1 MLIASFEFE
10 HMTALGQLYLVQP
23 AIEYILLFGRIHMS
37 RYYRAIVAFYLRQSR
52 QWRRTLKPAR
62 LQMAGA
68 HRGQSYVE
76 MIFTVLGVSVV
87 IITAIEGSI
96 VLNRGMAVKQLAY
109 QGARYA
115 AANPGYN
122 SSTIL
127 AFVSQSEPQIL
138 TQGNIQ
144 VSMSPNTTPRST
156 GTAVSVSVTF
166 TGPTIA
172 VPSVISFPSTISAT
186 NIAMSQ

>member
-1 MLIASFEFE
+1 MLIAPFECE
-10 HMTALGQLYLVQP
+10 HMAALEQLYLAQP
-23 AIEYILLFGRIHMS
+23 AIEFIFLFGRIHMS
-37 RYYRAIVAFYLRQSR
+37 RYYRSIAAFYLRQSR
-52 QWRRTLKPAR
+52 KWRRTLKPAS
-62 LQMAGA
+62 LQLTGA
-68 HRGQSYVE
+68 PRGQSYVE

-115 AANPGYN
+115 AANPGYD

-138 TQGNIQ
+138 TQGNIH

>member
-1 MLIASFEFE
+1 
-10 HMTALGQLYLVQP
+10 
-23 AIEYILLFGRIHMS
+23 MS
-37 RYYRAIVAFYLRQSR
+37 RHFRAITACYLQ
-52 QWRRTLKPAR
+52 QWRKCGHMLKSAR
-62 LQMAGA
+62 LQLAGA
-68 HRGQSYVE
+68 HRGQSFVE

-115 AANPGYN
+115 AANPGFN

-127 AFVSQSEPQIL
+127 AFVSQAEPSAL
-138 TQGNIQ
+138 TQGTIQ
-144 VSMSPNTTPRST
+144 VSMSPSTTPRST

-166 TGPTIA
+166 TGATMA
-172 VPSVISFPSTISAT
+172 VPSVIKFPATISAT
-186 NIAMSQ
+186 NVAMSQ

>member
-1 MLIASFEFE
+1 
-10 HMTALGQLYLVQP
+10 
-23 AIEYILLFGRIHMS
+23 MS

-62 LQMAGA
+62 LLLAGA
-68 HRGQSYVE
+68 QRGQSYVE

-115 AANPGYN
+115 AANPGYD

-172 VPSVISFPSTISAT
+172 VPSVVSFPSTISAT

>member
-1 MLIASFEFE
+1 
-10 HMTALGQLYLVQP
+10 
-23 AIEYILLFGRIHMS
+23 MS
-37 RYYRAIVAFYLRQSR
+37 RYYRAIAAFYLRQSR
-52 QWRRTLKPAR
+52 KWRRTLKPAR
-62 LQMAGA
+62 LQLAGA

-115 AANPGYN
+115 AANPGYD

>member
-1 MLIASFEFE
+1 
-10 HMTALGQLYLVQP
+10 
-23 AIEYILLFGRIHMS
+23 MS
-37 RYYRAIVAFYLRQSR
+37 RNCRAIAAFFVRQSR
-52 QWRRTLKPAR
+52 KWRHILRSSR
-62 LQMAGA
+62 LQLTGA

>member
-1 MLIASFEFE
+1 
-10 HMTALGQLYLVQP
+10 
-23 AIEYILLFGRIHMS
+23 MS

-52 QWRRTLKPAR
+52 QWGRILKPAR
-62 LQMAGA
+62 LQLTGA

-172 VPSVISFPSTISAT
+172 VPSLVSFPSTISAT

>member
-1 MLIASFEFE
+1 
-10 HMTALGQLYLVQP
+10 
-23 AIEYILLFGRIHMS
+23 MS
-37 RYYRAIVAFYLRQSR
+37 RSYRAIAAFYLHQSR
-52 QWRRTLKPAR
+52 KWRHILKPAR
-62 LQMAGA
+62 LQLSSA
-68 HRGQSYVE
+68 HRGQSFVE

-109 QGARYA
+109 EGARYA
-115 AANPGYN
+115 AANPGFN

-127 AFVSQSEPQIL
+127 AFVSQSEPSIL
-138 TQGNIQ
+138 SQGNIQ
-144 VSMSPNTTPRST
+144 VSMSPNTTPRTT

-166 TGPTIA
+166 TGPTMA
-172 VPSVISFPSTISAT
+172 VPSVIKFPATISAT

>member
-1 MLIASFEFE
+1 MFKHCKAIAANYLRLSRK
-10 HMTALGQLYLVQP
+10 LGQ
-23 AIEYILLFGRIHMS
+23 I
-37 RYYRAIVAFYLRQSR
+37 
-52 QWRRTLKPAR
+52 LKPAR
-62 LQMAGA
+62 LRLTGA
-68 HRGQSYVE
+68 HPGQSYVE

-87 IITAIEGSI
+87 IITAVEGSI

-115 AANPGYN
+115 AANPGYS

-127 AFVSQSEPQIL
+127 AFISQAEPKIL
-138 TQGNIQ
+138 TQGTIQ

-166 TGPTIA
+166 TGPTMA
-172 VPSVISFPSTISAT
+172 VPSVVTFPSTVTAT
-186 NIAMSQ
+186 NVAMSN

>member
-1 MLIASFEFE
+1 MFKHCKAIA
-10 HMTALGQLYLVQP
+10 AN
-23 AIEYILLFGRIHMS
+23 
-37 RYYRAIVAFYLRQSR
+37 YLRLSR
-52 QWRRTLKPAR
+52 KLGHILKPAR
-62 LQMAGA
+62 LHLTGA

-87 IITAIEGSI
+87 IITAVEGSI

-115 AANPGYN
+115 AANPGYS

-127 AFVSQSEPQIL
+127 AFISQAEPKIL
-138 TQGNIQ
+138 TQGTIQ

-166 TGPTIA
+166 TGPTMA
-172 VPSVISFPSTISAT
+172 VPSVVTFPSTVTAT
-186 NIAMSQ
+186 NVAMSN

>member
-1 MLIASFEFE
+1 
-10 HMTALGQLYLVQP
+10 
-23 AIEYILLFGRIHMS
+23 MS
-37 RYYRAIVAFYLRQSR
+37 RHFRAITACYLQ
-52 QWRRTLKPAR
+52 QWRKCGHMLKSAR
-62 LQMAGA
+62 LQLAGA
-68 HRGQSYVE
+68 HRGQSFVE

-115 AANPGYN
+115 AANPGFN

-127 AFVSQSEPQIL
+127 AFVSQAEPSVL
-138 TQGNIQ
+138 TQGTIQ
-144 VSMSPNTTPRST
+144 VSMSPSTTPRST

-166 TGPTIA
+166 TGPTMA
-172 VPSVISFPSTISAT
+172 VPSVIKFPATISAT
-186 NIAMSQ
+186 NVAMSQ

>member
-1 MLIASFEFE
+1 
-10 HMTALGQLYLVQP
+10 
-23 AIEYILLFGRIHMS
+23 MS
-37 RYYRAIVAFYLRQSR
+37 RYYRSIAAFYFRQSR
-52 QWRRTLKPAR
+52 KWRRTLKPAS
-62 LQMAGA
+62 LQLTGA
-68 HRGQSYVE
+68 PRGQSYVE

-115 AANPGYN
+115 AANPGYD

>member
-1 MLIASFEFE
+1 
-10 HMTALGQLYLVQP
+10 
-23 AIEYILLFGRIHMS
+23 MS
-37 RYYRAIVAFYLRQSR
+37 RYYRAIAAFYLRQSR
-52 QWRRTLKPAR
+52 KWRRTLKPAR
-62 LQMAGA
+62 LQLTGA
-68 HRGQSYVE
+68 ARGQSYVE

-115 AANPGYN
+115 AANPGYD

>member
-1 MLIASFEFE
+1 
-10 HMTALGQLYLVQP
+10 
-23 AIEYILLFGRIHMS
+23 MS
-37 RYYRAIVAFYLRQSR
+37 RHFRAITACYLQQWRKCGHMLKSASR
-52 QWRRTLKPAR
+52 QL
-62 LQMAGA
+62 AGA
-68 HRGQSYVE
+68 HRGQSFVE

-115 AANPGYN
+115 AANPGFN

-127 AFVSQSEPQIL
+127 AFVSQAEPSVL
-138 TQGNIQ
+138 TQGTIQ
-144 VSMSPNTTPRST
+144 VSMSPSTTPRST

-166 TGPTIA
+166 TGATMA
-172 VPSVISFPSTISAT
+172 VPSVIKFPATISAT
-186 NIAMSQ
+186 NVAMSQ

>member
-1 MLIASFEFE
+1 MLKSA
-10 HMTALGQLYLVQP
+10 
-23 AIEYILLFGRIHMS
+23 
-37 RYYRAIVAFYLRQSR
+37 SR
-52 QWRRTLKPAR
+52 QL
-62 LQMAGA
+62 AGA
-68 HRGQSYVE
+68 HRGQSFVE

-115 AANPGYN
+115 AANPGFN

-127 AFVSQSEPQIL
+127 AFVSQAEPSAL
-138 TQGNIQ
+138 TQGTIQ
-144 VSMSPNTTPRST
+144 VSMSPSTTPRST

-166 TGPTIA
+166 TGATMA
-172 VPSVISFPSTISAT
+172 VPSVIKFPATISAT
-186 NIAMSQ
+186 NVAMSQ

>member
-1 MLIASFEFE
+1 
-10 HMTALGQLYLVQP
+10 V
-23 AIEYILLFGRIHMS
+23 S
-37 RYYRAIVAFYLRQSR
+37 RYYRAIIAFYLRQSR
-52 QWRRTLKPAR
+52 KWRRALKPAK
-62 LQMAGA
+62 LQLTGA

>member
-1 MLIASFEFE
+1 
-10 HMTALGQLYLVQP
+10 
-23 AIEYILLFGRIHMS
+23 MS

-52 QWRRTLKPAR
+52 QWGRILKPTR
-62 LQMAGA
+62 LQLTGA

>member
-1 MLIASFEFE
+1 
-10 HMTALGQLYLVQP
+10 
-23 AIEYILLFGRIHMS
+23 MS
-37 RYYRAIVAFYLRQSR
+37 RHIRAITDLYLRQSGK
-52 QWRRTLKPAR
+52 WRHLLKPVRCR
-62 LQMAGA
+62 LTGA
-68 HRGQSYVE
+68 HRGQSFVE

-127 AFVSQSEPQIL
+127 AFISQSEPQAL
-138 TQGNIQ
+138 TRGTIQ
-144 VSMSPNTTPRST
+144 VSMSPNTTPRTT

-166 TGPTIA
+166 TGPTMA
-172 VPSVISFPSTISAT
+172 VPSVITFPATISAT

>member
-1 MLIASFEFE
+1 
-10 HMTALGQLYLVQP
+10 
-23 AIEYILLFGRIHMS
+23 
-37 RYYRAIVAFYLRQSR
+37 
-52 QWRRTLKPAR
+52 
-62 LQMAGA
+62 
-68 HRGQSYVE
+68 

-127 AFVSQSEPQIL
+127 AFISQSEPRVL
-138 TQGNIQ
+138 THGTIQ
-144 VSMSPNTTPRST
+144 VSMLPNTTPRTT

-166 TGPTIA
+166 TGPTMA
-172 VPSVISFPSTISAT
+172 VSSVIKFPATISAT

>member
-1 MLIASFEFE
+1 
-10 HMTALGQLYLVQP
+10 
-23 AIEYILLFGRIHMS
+23 MS
-37 RYYRAIVAFYLRQSR
+37 KHFRAITACYLQQWRKCGHMLKSASR
-52 QWRRTLKPAR
+52 QL
-62 LQMAGA
+62 AGA
-68 HRGQSYVE
+68 HRGQSFVE

-115 AANPGYN
+115 AANPGFN

-127 AFVSQSEPQIL
+127 AFVSQAEPSVL
-138 TQGNIQ
+138 TQGTIQ
-144 VSMSPNTTPRST
+144 VSMSPSTTPRST

-166 TGPTIA
+166 TGATMA
-172 VPSVISFPSTISAT
+172 VPSVIKFPATISAT
-186 NIAMSQ
+186 NVAMSQ

>member
-1 MLIASFEFE
+1 
-10 HMTALGQLYLVQP
+10 
-23 AIEYILLFGRIHMS
+23 MS
-37 RYYRAIVAFYLRQSR
+37 RYYRSIAAFYLRQSR
-52 QWRRTLKPAR
+52 KWRRTLKPAS
-62 LQMAGA
+62 LQLTGA
-68 HRGQSYVE
+68 PRGQSYVE

-115 AANPGYN
+115 AANPGYD